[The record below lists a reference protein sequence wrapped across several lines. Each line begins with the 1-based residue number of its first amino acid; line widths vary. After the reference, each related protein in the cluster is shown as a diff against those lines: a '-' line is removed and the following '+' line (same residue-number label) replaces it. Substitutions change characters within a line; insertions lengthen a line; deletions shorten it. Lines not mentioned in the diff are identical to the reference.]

1 MFALPESA
9 IRPFLAPHIGRDANF
24 VLMYAGLPL
33 SRGTIKLA
41 SSDPLQAPLID
52 PNYFSHPADMA
63 ALVEG
68 YKKTVGLYE
77 GTKAWQKLGATLSPT
92 HYPPCANFSLRG
104 DEYIE
109 CFIRHW
115 TTTMWHPTST
125 AKMGAADDPM
135 AVLDSNLRY
144 RPSQKPLFTI
154 LQCVQNHFLS
164 FVQGEWSK
172 RPSCCGLFRNATRS
186 QHEYECACND
196 DRREGICP
204 HPRPMAKCQ
213 NRTLSKIQHTLLL
226 PSQ

>member
-1 MFALPESA
+1 MGLYSAFPQDIGAMFALPESA
-9 IRPFLAPHIGRDANF
+9 IRPFLAPHIGQDANF

-144 RPSQKPLFTI
+144 RVAQKSSYSSKECLIRTPFFLTG
-154 LQCVQNHFLS
+154 CV
-164 FVQGEWSK
+164 E
-172 RPSCCGLFRNATRS
+172 
-186 QHEYECACND
+186 
-196 DRREGICP
+196 
-204 HPRPMAKCQ
+204 
-213 NRTLSKIQHTLLL
+213 
-226 PSQ
+226 